1 MKLAPALLKTDVC
14 VLIAFGSFGDV
25 IFSEN
30 HVLRYCTAREMKETP
45 VPYSLGEYFQY
56 SLRTNLII
64 NVLKDFNIGIGQ

>member
-45 VPYSLGEYFQY
+45 VPYSLGELFSILSENQLDNKCVK
-56 SLRTNLII
+56 SL
-64 NVLKDFNIGIGQ
+64 